1 MHKNLRLKIGQGADF
16 IFGNLELVGA
26 FQSKRHKNTEKSGA
40 KARFG
45 CMFKPSWLTL
55 APALGEVLLLT
66 KASNAKRRQ
75 LVVGNWKMNG
85 NLRENAS
92 LLAAIT
98 KGWQGERGAD
108 VVICPPYPY
117 LYQSRECLQHSP
129 ILLGAQSVNEQD
141 KGAFTGEVSASM
153 LADLDCKFVIIGHN
167 ERRRMQHESD
177 QQVAQKFVAVQK
189 AGLIPILCVGESLQ
203 DREQGKHLE
212 TISRQLNAVFAH
224 TGKDVFSNA
233 VLAYEPV
240 WAVGTGKTATPEQ
253 AEEVHKFMRAQLG
266 VLADEVRILYGGS
279 VKAHNAQQLFAL
291 ADIDGALLGGAS
303 LDANEFLAIC
313 KAAE

>member
-1 MHKNLRLKIGQGADF
+1 M
-16 IFGNLELVGA
+16 
-26 FQSKRHKNTEKSGA
+26 
-40 KARFG
+40 
-45 CMFKPSWLTL
+45 
-55 APALGEVLLLT
+55 T
-66 KASNAKRRQ
+66 KASNTKRRQ

-85 NLRENAS
+85 SLRKNAD

-98 KGWQGERGAD
+98 KGWQGEHGAD
-108 VVICPPYPY
+108 VVICPPFPY
-117 LYQSRECLQHSP
+117 LNQVQKCLYGSS
-129 ILLGAQSVNEQD
+129 IILGAQTVNEQEI
-141 KGAFTGEVSASM
+141 GAYTGEVSASM

-177 QQVAQKFVAVQK
+177 LQVARQFVAVQK

-203 DREQGKHLE
+203 DREQGMHLE
-212 TISRQLNAVFAH
+212 TISRQLNAVFEH
-224 TGKDVFSNA
+224 TGKDVFDRA

-253 AEEVHKFMRAQLG
+253 AEEVHKFMRSQLG
-266 VLADEVRILYGGS
+266 LLADDVRILYGGS

-303 LDANEFLAIC
+303 LDAEEFLAIC